1 MRKLA
6 PELAPD
12 AAKRGGI
19 GHDSDAGGML
29 KKPGFLRQTG
39 LAVTGQYTRWR
50 VYSQAIMTPATKPST
65 KAQTAPVIVP
75 TNVGEKPM

>member
-1 MRKLA
+1 MA

-12 AAKRGGI
+12 GAKQGGI
-19 GHDSDAGGML
+19 GQDRNPGGVL
-29 KKPGFLRQTG
+29 KKPGFLRQTR
-39 LAVTGQYTRWR
+39 LDVTGQYANDR